1 MPAKTRHCIPVS
13 TLLTPEQ
20 DARLRARAAL
30 QGLSRAQALRS
41 LVEALPAPAVPRPD
55 GAPTPEE

>member
-1 MPAKTRHCIPVS
+1 MPTRSRHVIPVS

-41 LVEALPAPAVPRPD
+41 LVEALP
-55 GAPTPEE
+55 TPHGGDAAEEE